1 MTLADDKTIE
11 ETMARMRDRAD
22 QFAVWIEHLRSDDPA
37 FAEASTLCRD
47 DTGEWP
53 AAVYF
58 LTSCDQV
65 WTALAGG
72 VFAQRAIA
80 PATSELEKPRRAWSS
95 GEDAVMQW
103 ASHFWDVDR
112 RPAKFHYAFE
122 EFYFRRWITA
132 CHLYKQ
138 IPPSLMIADRRRVA

>member
-37 FAEASTLCRD
+37 FAEASTLYRD
-47 DTGEWP
+47 DTGEWQ

-65 WTALAGG
+65 WTTLAGG
-72 VFAQRAIA
+72 VLLSERSRSPPQSSKSRGAHGHRAGT
-80 PATSELEKPRRAWSS
+80 P
-95 GEDAVMQW
+95 
-103 ASHFWDVDR
+103 
-112 RPAKFHYAFE
+112 
-122 EFYFRRWITA
+122 
-132 CHLYKQ
+132 
-138 IPPSLMIADRRRVA
+138 